1 MTSRSICLTQPL
13 YVTAG
18 GFVEDVELGKT
29 GTGIHLFFSLGIDG
43 LGH

>member
-18 GFVEDVELGKT
+18 GFIEDIEGVKRELGFT
-29 GTGIHLFFSLGIDG
+29 CFLGIDG